1 MKGWK
6 KAFNANRND
15 KKVGVAI
22 PISEKTDFKTKPIKT
37 KDTIK

>member
-1 MKGWK
+1 ME
-6 KAFNANRND
+6 APEYLDLDEID